1 MEQSSG
7 ERIKHL
13 IAKFVLKYNY
23 WGYLFSR
30 IRRKSAKGFGSVMG
44 VAPEPDGTISL
55 LYESDLVK
63 ATSDKEILRLI
74 EHEGMHLLN
83 KHITRL
89 LRTLANETSELR
101 KALKI
106 KAWNIAA
113 DCSVNVQ
120 ANIREPI
127 IIAGKPWP
135 PQLPAMY
142 GLEEGKLTEEYFLKL
157 LEMHDKNMQ
166 NLMNQACKNCPK
178 NQDGQGDGQGEGDKK
193 KQESQGG
200 GQGQQGE
207 DEKQESQG
215 GGGGQ
220 GQEGQDQNQS
230 SGGSGGGQG
239 QQQCPGFGNE
249 GCPACG
255 GLDTHKHWVKG
266 TNGIP
271 DLSALSRKIDQH
283 IQNIVKESVKS
294 FNKDRGTIPAHI
306 AELIESALAP
316 PKAPYYQIIR
326 KLVRGSRFSKFKRS
340 PTKINRK
347 RTYVFTLKEGCIP
360 KISPFPGKTRDMTF
374 DICVLI
380 DTSGSMGPDD
390 ILEGLSGVK
399 NIIEKDRHC
408 YTTVL
413 EVDAQV
419 EKEYTV
425 KKLRDIQFDIK
436 GRGGTTLY
444 PGLERARQLNPD
456 VCLAFTDGYT
466 ENINSIPR
474 KMLPKKLIWVITPNG
489 TAQNVNQTGFVVR
502 I

>member
-1 MEQSSG
+1 MEQNSG

-30 IRRKSAKGFGSVMG
+30 IRRKPATGFGSIMG
-44 VAPEPDGTISL
+44 VAPEPDGTITL
-55 LYESDLVK
+55 LYEPDLVSK
-63 ATSDKEILRLI
+63 TVDKEILRII

-83 KHITRL
+83 KHISRL
-89 LRTLANETSELR
+89 LRILANETSDAR
-101 KALKI
+101 KKLKI
-106 KAWNIAA
+106 DAWNIAA

-120 ANIREPI
+120 SNIREPI

-135 PQLPAMY
+135 PQLPEKY
-142 GLEEGKLTEEYFLKL
+142 GMEEGKVTEEYYLTL
-157 LEMHDKNMQ
+157 LQNHQSNMQ
-166 NLMNQACKNCPK
+166 QMMQQMCSTCPHGQDPQDQK
-178 NQDGQGDGQGEGDKK
+178 GNGGGQGEQEDKQQSQGGDGDGQGDQKPD
-193 KQESQGG
+193 
-200 GQGQQGE
+200 QGQQG
-207 DEKQESQG
+207 
-215 GGGGQ
+215 GQ
-220 GQEGQDQNQS
+220 GKVPGPS
-230 SGGSGGGQG
+230 
-239 QQQCPGFGNE
+239 CPGFAKGD
-249 GCPACG
+249 CPASG
-255 GLDTHKHWVKG
+255 GMDTHKQWVTG
-266 TNGIP
+266 AQGVP
-271 DLSALSRKIDQH
+271 DLSALSRKVDQH
-283 IQNIVKESVKS
+283 IANIVKESVKS
-294 FNKDRGTIPAHI
+294 FNKDRGTIPSHI
-306 AELIESALAP
+306 AELIKEALSP

-347 RTYVFTLKEGCIP
+347 RTYVFTLKDDKCIP
-360 KISPFPGKTRDMTF
+360 QISPFPGKTRDMTF

-380 DTSGSMGPDD
+380 DTSGSMSPDD

-413 EVDAQV
+413 EVDAAV

-425 KKLRDIQFDIK
+425 KKLRDIQFNIK

-444 PGLERARQLNPD
+444 PGLKRARELNCD

-466 ENINSIPR
+466 EDINKIPR
-474 KMLPKKLIWVITPNG
+474 KKLPKKLIWVITPDG
-489 TAQNVNQTGFVVR
+489 SAKSVNETGFVVR